1 MRTPS
6 SADLLDAWDAGWRMA
21 PSIRAVGLLMGGCRD
36 EDPEALASLPVGERD
51 GRLLELRERL
61 FGHSMTGIVSCG
73 ACGERLEVEVATDE
87 LRVAATSID
96 AAGQS
101 LTAGEWEARFRLPN
115 SRDIASLEGLREE
128 EPARRAL
135 LERCLLEV
143 TRRGENVSAA
153 EVPDD
158 IAALIGQRMAAAD
171 PQATAEVAV
180 ACPDCNHSWSAPFD
194 VGAFLWTEVD
204 AWARRMLR
212 QVHELA
218 TAYSWTE
225 DEILRLSPARRARY
239 LELIIG

>member
-6 SADLLDAWDAGWRMA
+6 SVDLLDAWEAGWRKGL
-21 PSIRAVGLLMGGCRD
+21 SIRAVSLLMTGCRD
-36 EDPEALASLPVGERD
+36 EDPQALASLPVGQRD
-51 GRLLELRERL
+51 ARLLDMRELI
-61 FGHSMTGIVSCG
+61 FGPSMTGIVSCG
-73 ACGERLEVEVATDE
+73 ACGERLEVEVATHE
-87 LRVAATSID
+87 LRATATSVNP
-96 AAGQS
+96 AEQG
-101 LTAGEWEARFRLPN
+101 LTAGEWEVHFRLPN
-115 SRDIASLEGLREE
+115 SRDIASIEGLSNEQ
-128 EPARRAL
+128 PARRAL

-143 TRRGENVSAA
+143 TRRGENVPAA

-158 IAALIGQRMAAAD
+158 VATLIGQRMAEAD

-180 ACPDCNHSWSAPFD
+180 ECPDCKHSWSAPFD
-194 VGAFLWTEVD
+194 VAAFVWTEVD